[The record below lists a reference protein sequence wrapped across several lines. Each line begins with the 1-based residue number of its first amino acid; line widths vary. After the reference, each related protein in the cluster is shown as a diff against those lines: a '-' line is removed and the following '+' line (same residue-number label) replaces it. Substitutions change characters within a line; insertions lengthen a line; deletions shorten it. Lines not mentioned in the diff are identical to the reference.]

1 VRLKLTAPAAMHI
14 EPYGFLK
21 GMPIVRLGGIANLEW
36 AVLGRGLGKKRGGE
50 GLGFC

>member
-1 VRLKLTAPAAMHI
+1 MHI

-36 AVLGRGLGKKRGGE
+36 AVWGQGRKEEVKGWDFVDIFE
-50 GLGFC
+50 SW